1 VSATITGDA
10 NIIPKANSTD
20 TTVLYATADGKT
32 KSQIIVVPPQ
42 YTIASTSIVSVV
54 TLTFEVVSLGAPVTI
69 EILAVDSDQV
79 VVGRVTVDVLK
90 VGSLPVDVSKLFI
103 ARRFRQIVIG
113 GKAITFT
120 MNVLTPNVPIEVSKS
135 ATSVSL
141 AVVSPAT
148 TKQPS
153 LSSARSL
160 QVSLL
165 TYIVL
170 AFLLFMD

>member
-1 VSATITGDA
+1 
-10 NIIPKANSTD
+10 
-20 TTVLYATADGKT
+20 LYATADGKT
-32 KSQIIVVPPQ
+32 KSQIVVVPPQ

-69 EILAVDSDQV
+69 EILAVDNDQV

-103 ARRFRQIVIG
+103 ARRGRQIVIG

-120 MNVLTPNVPIEVSKS
+120 MNVLTPNVPVEVSKS

-165 TYIVL
+165 TYTVL
-170 AFLLFMD
+170 AFLLFIKF